1 MRVNLVLRASGEEAL
16 WKRGQDDQTLLWRS
30 RVQGSTPGLLGG
42 PSWSFP
48 SAWER
53 GVFLPLEAK
62 CVSAGLAFDLGVSPA
77 LLVQFAY
84 HTPLL
89 VLCRC
94 GPESLEIK
102 RYLTF
107 NISLCE
113 TI

>member
-1 MRVNLVLRASGEEAL
+1 M
-16 WKRGQDDQTLLWRS
+16 
-30 RVQGSTPGLLGG
+30 
-42 PSWSFP
+42 
-48 SAWER
+48 
-53 GVFLPLEAK
+53 
-62 CVSAGLAFDLGVSPA
+62 SAGLVFDLGVSPA